1 MQFLLSFSTL
11 SFDLRIIDQASEHSK
26 AGRVSTLE
34 LGKTGYRM
42 EMARS
47 FTIMVTNM
55 KENFAKDSKMVTE
68 NSVSLLSV
76 MFTLVT
82 FKMECGMGRELKR
95 MDLLEKL
102 MLVNLSMIPD
112 GVWVR
117 LITKMAVLNILGLG
131 FKDLRMAMVPC
142 FYKMGK
148 NILVNF
154 NQDDL

>member
-1 MQFLLSFSTL
+1 MQFLSSFSTL

-55 KENFAKDSKMVTE
+55 KGNFAKDSKMVTE
-68 NSVSLLSV
+68 NSVLLLSV

-95 MDLLEKL
+95 MDLPEKL

-112 GVWVR
+112 GV
-117 LITKMAVLNILGLG
+117 
-131 FKDLRMAMVPC
+131 
-142 FYKMGK
+142 
-148 NILVNF
+148 
-154 NQDDL
+154 

>member
-1 MQFLLSFSTL
+1 MKFPLSLSTL

-26 AGRVSTLE
+26 AGRASTLE
-34 LGKTGYRM
+34 LGKTGCRTEM
-42 EMARS
+42 ERS
-47 FTIMVTNM
+47 FIIMATNM
-55 KENFAKDSKMVTE
+55 KGNFAKDSKMVTE

-95 MDLLEKL
+95 MDLPEKL

-117 LITKMAVLNILGLG
+117 LITKMEVLNTLGLG
-131 FKDLRMAMVPC
+131 FEDLRMAMVPYS
-142 FYKMGK
+142 YKMDK
-148 NILVNF
+148 STLVNF
-154 NQDDL
+154 SQDDL